1 MPNVYFK
8 PVDSYSKTK
17 EVNAA
22 AAELLKMIVE
32 KEEIKLHSF
41 IPLKVHIGEK
51 GNKTFIEPKNF
62 DGIIDYLEEKKIR
75 TAFIETNVLYRG
87 QRNTMQNHLK
97 LAKEHGFTRVPV
109 LIGDGEYG
117 EDYVLVEINK
127 KNFTHCKIA
136 RSIAEEKQ
144 LIVLSHFKGHML
156 AGFGGAIKQ
165 LAMGCASKGG
175 KLEQHSNSIPK
186 INIIKCRAC
195 KACAANCPEGAILVG
210 KRARID
216 KNKCVGCAACMAAC
230 PYKAIFSNWI
240 ASFITKRFEEKLA
253 EYAYAAAK
261 GKENIYITFALN
273 ITRNCDCV
281 GLSMRPIAKD
291 IGILASTDP
300 VAIDQACLDMLDK
313 RENRK
318 VFRKGRYTLQY
329 AENIGLGSRT
339 YDLVELK

>member
-1 MPNVYFK
+1 MPKVYFK
-8 PVDSYSKTK
+8 AVDSYSKTE

-22 AAELLKMIVE
+22 AAELLKTVVE
-32 KEEIKLHSF
+32 KEEIKLQPF

-87 QRNTMQNHLK
+87 QRNTMQDHLR
-97 LAKEHGFTRVPV
+97 LAKEHGFTRIPV
-109 LIGDGEYG
+109 VIGDGEYG

-136 RSIAEEKQ
+136 KAIAKEKQ
-144 LIVLSHFKGHML
+144 LIVLSHFKGHAL

-175 KLEQHSNSIPK
+175 KLAQHSNSVPK
-186 INIIKCRAC
+186 ISMVKCKAC
-195 KACAANCPEGAILVG
+195 KACAAKCPEGAILVG
-210 KRARID
+210 RKAKIN

-230 PYKAIFSNWI
+230 PYKAISNNWI
-240 ASFITKRFEEKLA
+240 SSLTKTFEERLA

-261 GKENIYITFALN
+261 EKEHIYITFALN
-273 ITRNCDCV
+273 ITKNCDCV
-281 GLSMRPIAKD
+281 GHSMHPIAKD
-291 IGILASTDP
+291 IGVFASTDP

-313 RENRK
+313 MENRK
-318 VFRKGRYTLQY
+318 VFRKGRYMLHY
-329 AENIGLGSRT
+329 AENIGLGSRA
-339 YDLVELK
+339 YELVELK